1 MLNRESSSKTDLKIP
16 DLHGR
21 VDWECSMVAKL
32 EKSRKKFKLYILD
45 CKMHSFSVNCATQ
58 GEQLQNFYQIPWESF
73 LLEPIGQ

>member
-32 EKSRKKFKLYILD
+32 EKSRKKIQTVHFRHCQK
-45 CKMHSFSVNCATQ
+45 CTVEM
-58 GEQLQNFYQIPWESF
+58 
-73 LLEPIGQ
+73 